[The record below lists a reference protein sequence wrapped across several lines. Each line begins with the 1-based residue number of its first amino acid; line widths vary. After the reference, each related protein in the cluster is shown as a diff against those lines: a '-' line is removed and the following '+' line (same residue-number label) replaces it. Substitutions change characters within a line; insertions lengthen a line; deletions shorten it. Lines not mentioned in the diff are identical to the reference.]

1 MVLGVI
7 LDTGFLYALRKK
19 KDRNHA
25 LAAKALKEIDW
36 KSEGPAITSDLVVNE
51 TYTLMNLRSGG
62 NPTALESLNQLF
74 WGGDLFFL
82 IITQFREDYRNI
94 ADVLK
99 KFTDP
104 KRVLSFVDASLIYL
118 ANKFN
123 YSTIFTFDSHFDGIL
138 TTYSLLR

>member
-1 MVLGVI
+1 MFLGVL

-19 KDRNHA
+19 KETNHA
-25 LAAKALKEIDW
+25 LAAKALKEFDW

-51 TYTLMNLRSGG
+51 TYTLMNKRSSG
-62 NPTALESLNQLF
+62 NPAALESLDQLF
-74 WGGDLFFL
+74 WGDDLFFL

-94 ADVLK
+94 AEVLK
-99 KFTDP
+99 KYTTP

-123 YSTIFTFDSHFDGIL
+123 YSIIFTFDSHFDGIL
-138 TTYSLLR
+138 KTHSFWR